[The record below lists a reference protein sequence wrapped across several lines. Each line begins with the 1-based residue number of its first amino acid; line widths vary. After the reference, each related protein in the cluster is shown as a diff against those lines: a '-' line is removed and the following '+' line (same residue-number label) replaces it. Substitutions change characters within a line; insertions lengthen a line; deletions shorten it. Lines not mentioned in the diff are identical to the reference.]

1 MTRVAGDVAAIAD
14 DHRQTRDHRQKS
26 TQNPHPEMTT
36 MLQPDVRRVLDGASI
51 AHLASV
57 LPDGA
62 PHAVPVWVGTHGDRI
77 AILTG
82 PHTRKARNLRR
93 DPRVALSLTAADN
106 PFQPVLIR
114 GRVVEWIEG
123 DAAWEI
129 VDRIATKYLGGP
141 YPRDERRDIALIESD
156 RQSIG

>member
-1 MTRVAGDVAAIAD
+1 
-14 DHRQTRDHRQKS
+14 
-26 TQNPHPEMTT
+26 
-36 MLQPDVRRVLDGASI
+36 MLDPALRRALDATPI

-62 PHAVPVWVGTHGDRI
+62 PHSVPVWIGTHGDHV

-82 PHTRKARNLRR
+82 PDSRKARNLRR
-93 DPRVALSLTAADN
+93 DPRVAFSLTPADN
-106 PFQPVLIR
+106 PFQPVIVR

-129 VDRIATKYLGGP
+129 VDRISTKYTGGP
-141 YPRDERRDIALIESD
+141 YGRGERRVVALIAPD
-156 RQSIG
+156 RHSVG